1 MMVLTKVSG
10 LGDVVDGDARV
21 KPEGSSGSTPA
32 NQLGSAAPNRDAAPK
47 IRPRNP
53 NRTGRHHQV
62 ENGRYTS
69 NRTGYALCDSY
80 NEGRCENTVSGGC
93 VSNQLGQS
101 TSMPQ
106 MPGPTPSI
114 SMST

>member
-21 KPEGSSGSTPA
+21 KPEGSSGSTLA

-62 ENGRYTS
+62 ENGRCAS
-69 NRTGYALCDSY
+69 NRTGYALCDLY
-80 NEGRCENTVSGGC
+80 DEGRCENTVSV